1 MDDPGTLIYVAFL
14 VISLIAGW
22 LKNRKKAEAEK
33 LDPISD
39 EPQMTLSRSEIDEA
53 VASQREERAT
63 AEEKLKLMSMES
75 LKAQKRKES
84 KTRRPITSENVV
96 DDASADETA
105 ELSDSERFDAR
116 KAFIYSE
123 ILNPPHL

>member
-14 VISLIAGW
+14 VISLIVGW
-22 LKNRKKAEAEK
+22 LKNRKKAEDEG
-33 LDPISD
+33 LDPISND
-39 EPQMTLSRSEIDEA
+39 PQMTMSKSEIDEA
-53 VASQREERAT
+53 IATQLEERIA
-63 AEEKLKLMSMES
+63 AEEKLKVMSMES

-84 KTRRPITSENVV
+84 KTRRPITAESVV
-96 DDASADETA
+96 DDASDEETA
-105 ELSDSERFDAR
+105 EHVDSERFDAR